1 MGRDEKKEDDEC
13 VYTLGQHAAYLQL
26 SSEVV
31 AQSGN
36 RYWFCDWTPNFASL
50 SHQNRLLEHVVK
62 EYCHPFLQHDL
73 EDTFVGFSALSSN
86 KRDPPAVRTV
96 TIQLRP
102 DCDHIKVFQS
112 LNEAF
117 AVLHPKHHAVLK
129 NSDNCFQ
136 AIGADG
142 NVPLLLSAQIVTS
155 KDRSRLD
162 RYVLL
167 RFFHADQVTL
177 FEEQLKK
184 IGGVQHQK
192 SALKEVQTP
201 LNNKLGEACAML
213 QNLLRKQELM
223 QMLHVEKDFLVESV
237 SNQRRGRGGTL
248 PTKVGSESEVLH
260 DIPSPGNS
268 TRESTRY
275 FMDHLSPSPSVQDEN
290 QKNVTVFPSL
300 AGKFVYVLQD
310 SNDGCSLPLAET
322 VLMNSSSFRY
332 VSLSFVF

>member
-13 VYTLGQHAAYLQL
+13 VYTLGQHTAYLQL

-117 AVLHPKHHAVLK
+117 AVLHPKHHVVLK

-213 QNLLRKQELM
+213 QKVALACANFGNYVFSYTGLYQLQPGLRGLCCKTVTHRAEQGLECSG
-223 QMLHVEKDFLVESV
+223 KDQKSGKG
-237 SNQRRGRGGTL
+237 SGRFS
-248 PTKVGSESEVLH
+248 KVLEG
-260 DIPSPGNS
+260 
-268 TRESTRY
+268 
-275 FMDHLSPSPSVQDEN
+275 FMTSR
-290 QKNVTVFPSL
+290 
-300 AGKFVYVLQD
+300 
-310 SNDGCSLPLAET
+310 C
-322 VLMNSSSFRY
+322 
-332 VSLSFVF
+332 

>member
-1 MGRDEKKEDDEC
+1 MAKDEKKEDEC

-50 SHQNRLLEHVVK
+50 EHQNRLLEHVVK
-62 EYCHPFLQHDL
+62 EYCHPFQQHDL
-73 EDTFVGFSALSSN
+73 EDQFVGFSALSTM
-86 KRDPPAVRTV
+86 KRDPPAIRTV

-177 FEEQLKK
+177 FEEQLKQV
-184 IGGVQHQK
+184 GGVPQQMT
-192 SALKEVQTP
+192 ALKEAQTP

-213 QNLLRKQELM
+213 QNLLRKDELM
-223 QMLHVEKDFLVESV
+223 QMLALEKDRLVQSA
-237 SNQRRGRGGTL
+237 STKRRGRGSL
-248 PTKVGSESEVLH
+248 PMVGGESQVLH
-260 DIPSPGNS
+260 EIPSPRNS

-275 FMDHLSPSPSVQDEN
+275 FMDNLSPSPSVKDEN
-290 QKNVTVFPSL
+290 WEKVTVFPSL
-300 AGKFVYVLQD
+300 AGTLHCWCVVR
-310 SNDGCSLPLAET
+310 DGCSLFRN
-322 VLMNSSSFRY
+322 VLTTC
-332 VSLSFVF
+332 V